1 MLQNLIIAFEAVAP
15 MFLTIAV
22 GYGIKKMGM
31 LDSSSIKQINRVLF
45 KVLFPCLV
53 FCSLYGESI
62 EDAFDAKLIG
72 YSIGIALLLWLLTIP
87 FVMKI
92 EKSNRSRGAMI
103 QAINRSNFLVVG
115 FPVVNN
121 ICGSDNTAA
130 AATTIIGMLLLSN
143 IMSVTVLEVFRGSKP
158 NPFHILKE
166 IFMNPII
173 IATVIGVVFM
183 LLQLKLP
190 YVVESTVTSL
200 NKIATPLALL
210 VMGASI
216 DIKSVGKRKRNL
228 LICLAGKL
236 VVIPGTVA
244 VIGILL
250 GFRDT
255 AFVTLLAFFSAA
267 PTTTSFTMADQMN
280 SDSDL
285 ARDCVVFGSALV
297 AFTMFCWIFIF
308 KTLGIF

>member
-31 LDSSSIKQINRVLF
+31 LDSSSIKQINKVLF

-53 FCSLYGESI
+53 FCSLYGESV
-62 EDAFDAKLIG
+62 EEAFDAKLIG
-72 YSIGIALLLWLLTIP
+72 YSMGIALLLWLLTIP

-121 ICGSDNTAA
+121 ICGNESSAA
-130 AATTIIGMLLLSN
+130 AAATIIGMLLLSN

-158 NPFHILKE
+158 NPIHILKE

-173 IATVIGVVFM
+173 IATMIGVIFM
-183 LLQLKLP
+183 LLRLNLP
-190 YVVESTVTSL
+190 YVIESTVLSL
-200 NKIATPLALL
+200 NRIATPLALL
-210 VMGASI
+210 AMGASI
-216 DIKSVGKRKRNL
+216 DFKSVGKRKRNL
-228 LICLAGKL
+228 LICLTGKL
-236 VVIPGTVA
+236 VVVPGIVA
-244 VIGILL
+244 VVGMIL
-250 GFRDT
+250 GFRGT

-267 PTTTSFTMADQMN
+267 PTTTSFTMADQMD

-308 KTLGIF
+308 KSLGIF

>member
-31 LDSSSIKQINRVLF
+31 LDSSSIKQINKVLF

-53 FCSLYGESI
+53 FCSLYDESI
-62 EDAFDAKLIG
+62 EEAFDAKLIG
-72 YSIGIALLLWLLTIP
+72 YSMGIALLLWLLTIP

-121 ICGSDNTAA
+121 ICGNESTAA
-130 AATTIIGMLLLSN
+130 AAATIIGMLLLSN
-143 IMSVTVLEVFRGSKP
+143 IMSVTVLEIFRGSKP
-158 NPFHILKE
+158 NPVHILKE
-166 IFMNPII
+166 IFVNPII
-173 IATVIGVVFM
+173 IATLIGVCFM
-183 LLQLKLP
+183 ILQLNLP
-190 YVVESTVTSL
+190 YVIESTVVSL
-200 NKIATPLALL
+200 NRIATPLALL
-210 VMGASI
+210 AMGASI
-216 DIKSVGKRKRNL
+216 DFKSVGKRKRNL

-236 VVIPGTVA
+236 VVVPGIVA
-244 VIGILL
+244 VVGMIL

-267 PTTTSFTMADQMN
+267 PTTTSFTMADQMD

-308 KTLGIF
+308 KSLGIF

>member
-31 LDSSSIKQINRVLF
+31 LDSSSIKQINKVLF

-62 EDAFDAKLIG
+62 EEAFDAKLIG
-72 YSIGIALLLWLLTIP
+72 YSMGIALLLWLLTIP

-121 ICGSDNTAA
+121 ICGNESSAA
-130 AATTIIGMLLLSN
+130 AAATIIGMLLLSN

-158 NPFHILKE
+158 NPIHILKE

-173 IATVIGVVFM
+173 IATMIGVIFM
-183 LLQLKLP
+183 LLRLNLP
-190 YVVESTVTSL
+190 YVIESTVLSL
-200 NKIATPLALL
+200 NRIATPLALL
-210 VMGASI
+210 AMGASI
-216 DIKSVGKRKRNL
+216 DFKSVGKRKRNL
-228 LICLAGKL
+228 LICLTGKL
-236 VVIPGTVA
+236 VVVPGIVA
-244 VIGILL
+244 FVGMIL
-250 GFRDT
+250 GFRGT

-267 PTTTSFTMADQMN
+267 PTTTSFTMADQMD

-308 KTLGIF
+308 KSLGIF